1 MTQTDAA
8 LMLRAGA
15 ETHPRP
21 PCSGGPDAHSFL
33 KDKGDQCGKRFMEET
48 ITLIGT
54 SAKNWIP

>member
-1 MTQTDAA
+1 
-8 LMLRAGA
+8 MLRAGA

-33 KDKGDQCGKRFMEET
+33 KDKGDQCGKRFMEGT

-54 SAKNWIP
+54 SAKNWIPW